1 MNGTISLKTA
11 LVAFWFGVLAAPA
24 TTLAEP
30 VRVVATF
37 SILGDMVQRIGGDRV
52 MVTTLV
58 GADGD
63 THVYQPT
70 PADARAISEAQVLI
84 VNGLGFEGW
93 LDRLRDAASFEGLM
107 VTATEGVD
115 VIESAEGVH
124 DKHDEHEEDEHGD
137 EHGHDEHDDEH
148 GHDEHDG
155 EHGDQHG
162 HDEHDDEHG
171 DQHGHHDHGP
181 EDPHAWQSLVSA
193 ETYVRNI
200 ARGLR
205 EVDAGGAAHYARN
218 LEDYLEQL
226 RSLNSE
232 IKAQFATLSEAR
244 RTIVTAHDAFAYFGR
259 EYGLVFLAPLG
270 FSTEAEASAKDVA
283 QLIEQIRREEISAVF
298 IENFGDPRLV
308 EQIARETGANVGG
321 TLYPGALSGPDGP
334 AATYLDMIRHNANT
348 LFDALDK

>member
-1 MNGTISLKTA
+1 MNGSISLKTA

-124 DKHDEHEEDEHGD
+124 DKHDAHEEDEHGD
-137 EHGHDEHDDEH
+137 EHGHDEHDDE
-148 GHDEHDG
+148 
-155 EHGDQHG
+155 
-162 HDEHDDEHG
+162 
-171 DQHGHHDHGP
+171 HGHHDHGP